1 MINNDILIYL
11 LRFLDKD
18 TLMNFNQA
26 YPSFTQDI
34 IKEKKRRFALSY
46 NVNLK
51 KIIGIQTLINAPI
64 LKFKK
69 SFLSYN
75 FIDRIR
81 LSDIKG
87 NKIMMG
93 MDILGR
99 NFLVLHD
106 KKDFSIFIIYD
117 KKKNDKNLNGFF
129 TYYDKK
135 NWINEYFLPEKEYTQ
150 EFLEKIKNF
159 WERIKLQ

>member
-1 MINNDILIYL
+1 MINNDILVYL

-18 TLMNFNQA
+18 TLIIFKQA
-26 YPSFTQDI
+26 YPHLESDI

-46 NVNLK
+46 NINIK
-51 KIIGIQTLINAPI
+51 KIIGIQTLINAPV

-69 SFLSYN
+69 SFLSFK
-75 FIDRIR
+75 FIDKIK

-87 NKIMMG
+87 NKIMVG

-117 KKKNDKNLNGFF
+117 KKKDDQNLHGFFSMYDKN
-129 TYYDKK
+129 D
-135 NWINEYFLPEKEYTQ
+135 WVNEYFLPEKKYKQ
-150 EFLEKIKNF
+150 EFLEKIKNY
-159 WERIKLQ
+159 WEKIK